1 MKERIKHKQLTGQ
14 MNHQTADSRANASV
28 YLFFTIEH
36 FLKTIFTNRTSD
48 TFTLAP
54 AQKADHSAKLKEQL
68 FANPQTELIINSIN
82 L

>member
-36 FLKTIFTNRTSD
+36 FLKTIFTNHTSD

-68 FANPQTELIINSIN
+68 FANPAIRSLLTSD
-82 L
+82 